1 MFSYLPDPGK
11 TSEKAKSRAVSF
23 FRKLFGTA
31 ALLVIAALGCN
42 GPSSKQFLRL
52 NAVID
57 PFIAEGKVPGV
68 VALILRD
75 GKPVYEYAAGW
86 ADWEARRPMTMDTIF
101 RVASHTKALTTV
113 AALMLIEEG
122 KLSPETPV
130 GKFIPSFYYAR
141 VAELIE
147 GAPPIPDKPGKRPT
161 KLMPLYRHI
170 TIHHLLTHTSGISY
184 GLHPDIAD
192 DFKKRGF
199 GAFLGHAWY
208 ITGRN
213 DTICEASA
221 KLGRLPLKAQPGA
234 RWIYGYG
241 TDILGCIVEKVSG
254 MPLDEFFHKRITDK
268 LGMED
273 THFYVE
279 SKKKERLAVVY
290 DRLKDQNK
298 RSAFQGAYVDAPPRN
313 LSGGSGLVST
323 AHDYAR
329 FLEMIRR
336 GGEYDGERYLKPES
350 IALMTT
356 NQVGARY
363 EGENGGGF
371 GYGFEIA
378 GPKTPEY
385 PQPQG
390 AYGWYGI
397 LGTFYRVYPKER
409 LVIIL
414 YTQLFPRDNHLRGR
428 FMSELADILR
438 KGG

>member
-1 MFSYLPDPGK
+1 M
-11 TSEKAKSRAVSF
+11 RI
-23 FRKLFGTA
+23 A
-31 ALLVIAALGCN
+31 AFLAIAALSCN
-42 GPSSKQFLRL
+42 GPSRQQFLRL
-52 NAVID
+52 NKVID

-86 ADWEARRPMTMDTIF
+86 ADWDARRPMTMDTIF

-122 KLSPETPV
+122 KLSPDTEV
-130 GKFIPSFYYAR
+130 GKFLPSFYYAR
-141 VAELIE
+141 VAQPIE
-147 GAPPIPDKPGKRPT
+147 GAPPIPGKPGKHAT
-161 KLMPLYRHI
+161 KLVRLERPI
-170 TIHHLLTHTSGISY
+170 TIHHLLTHTSGMSY
-184 GLHPDIAD
+184 GVHPDIAD
-192 DFKKRGF
+192 EFKKGGF
-199 GAFLGHAWY
+199 GAFLKQAWY
-208 ITGRN
+208 ITGRD

-221 KLGRLPLKAQPGA
+221 KLGRMPLKAQPGA
-234 RWIYGYG
+234 RWIYGYS

-254 MPLDEFFHKRITDK
+254 MRLDEFFRTRITDRLAMK
-268 LGMED
+268 D
-273 THFYVE
+273 TQFYVPAE
-279 SKKKERLAVVY
+279 DRQRFAVVY
-290 DRLKDQNK
+290 DRLKEQNK
-298 RSAFQGAYVDAPPRN
+298 RSAFQGAYADGPPRN

-336 GGEYDGERYLKPES
+336 GGEYEGERFLTKES
-350 IALMTT
+350 VHLMTT
-356 NQVGARY
+356 NQVGIRY
-363 EGENGGGF
+363 DPENGGGF

-378 GPKTPEY
+378 GPTTPEF

-414 YTQLFPRDNHLRGR
+414 YTQLFPRDNHLRAR
-428 FMSELADILR
+428 FLSEIARILK
-438 KGG
+438 KGI